1 MFCSI
6 LLSICAFIL
15 SINSINFFTET
26 KKYLDEAKAI
36 YCVKINKQVPK
47 IIRAVDVFEKF
58 SIPYLIVLC
67 LDIKAILRLRES
79 KRRVTNTSTNVQ
91 NGNRKLKFAVSTLLI
106 DLIFLIFRL
115 PETMFQAYDVTQSFI
130 TGNFSINSKI
140 FPILDAVSYSF
151 STAQIFI
158 FFIFNKIFRKEFCI
172 FFRFNCLF
180 MRNLFTS
187 STNIRPSN

>member
-6 LLSICAFIL
+6 LISICVFIL
-15 SINSINFFTET
+15 SINSLNFFTET
-26 KKYLDEAKAI
+26 KKYLNETNSI
-36 YCVKINKQVPK
+36 YCLKINKQVPK
-47 IIRAVDVFEKF
+47 IIRVVDVFEKF

-79 KRRVTNTSTNVQ
+79 KRRVTNTNAQ
-91 NGNRKLKFAVSTLLI
+91 NSNRKFKFAVSTLLI
-106 DLIFLIFRL
+106 DLIFLVFRL

-130 TGNFSINSKI
+130 TGNFSIYSKI
-140 FPILDAVSYSF
+140 FPILDAVSYSY

-158 FFIFNKIFRKEFCI
+158 FFIFNKIFRKEFLI
-172 FFRFNCLF
+172 FFKFDCWF
-180 MRNLFTS
+180 MRNLLTS